1 MFIYFS
7 LKSQNIILYYLCFCL
22 QLRRDC
28 RVKLWNILS
37 VIFHPSLRKSS
48 CKWVKSRES
57 RKYYQNHGKH
67 IVKYSDEC
75 WVLGGSD
82 LGVYGRTNFIDS
94 VILWPLLCKLEPGLH
109 CLWLNNCA
117 TWAENTKWSMI
128 TKMRHPW
135 PLALS
140 MSGSWLLLATS
151 ALSTI
156 WAGTPEIT
164 PASLPSSPGMEN
176 ILDVESSIR
185 EWGNRTETW
194 NLRKIHL

>member
-48 CKWVKSRES
+48 CKWVKSR
-57 RKYYQNHGKH
+57 RKCYQNHGKH
-67 IVKYSDEC
+67 IVKYNDEC

-109 CLWLNNCA
+109 CTLQVWGGLYSLILIKQLIKILTTPKHHLN
-117 TWAENTKWSMI
+117 TPYHSPYQ
-128 TKMRHPW
+128 H
-135 PLALS
+135 LS
-140 MSGSWLLLATS
+140 TTLSTPYCPPYHQIGFPVRVSKLLLLFT
-151 ALSTI
+151 
-156 WAGTPEIT
+156 
-164 PASLPSSPGMEN
+164 
-176 ILDVESSIR
+176 
-185 EWGNRTETW
+185 
-194 NLRKIHL
+194 

>member
-28 RVKLWNILS
+28 RVKFWNILS

-48 CKWVKSRES
+48 CKWVKSR
-57 RKYYQNHGKH
+57 RKCYQNHGKH
-67 IVKYSDEC
+67 IVKYNDEC

-109 CLWLNNCA
+109 W
-117 TWAENTKWSMI
+117 
-128 TKMRHPW
+128 
-135 PLALS
+135 
-140 MSGSWLLLATS
+140 SWLLLATS

>member
-48 CKWVKSRES
+48 CKWVKSR
-57 RKYYQNHGKH
+57 RKCYQNHGKH
-67 IVKYSDEC
+67 IVKYNDEC

-109 CLWLNNCA
+109 CLWLNNCV
-117 TWAENTKWSMI
+117 TWVEITNWS
-128 TKMRHPW
+128 
-135 PLALS
+135 LALLDRGLFQS
-140 MSGSWLLLATS
+140 VTVRGHLMRDRE
-151 ALSTI
+151 I
-156 WAGTPEIT
+156 GTKELIYHKF
-164 PASLPSSPGMEN
+164 
-176 ILDVESSIR
+176 I
-185 EWGNRTETW
+185 
-194 NLRKIHL
+194 